1 MSTSPTSAADL
12 SVEWYYVASSGEQS
26 GPVNIDELRY
36 LFHKQL
42 TNNDCLCWT
51 EQLPGWTLIRDVDQ
65 LQQHFASKPNPP
77 PLPTPSTIQLALP
90 PLNTATNTAS
100 AAAGGATSPTAGGG
114 SGRSTM
120 SRKTGQLVAQHA
132 KYKTLGKKE
141 RGSGGVASSSLKGS
155 AVSDMI
161 GAAQK
166 KYGTLK
172 VSKSTT
178 GSAAMNTNILSPAS
192 PLNTA
197 QVVPVSGEAVVSPR
211 HASTCSTP
219 TAATSAVFDA
229 FQAASAATPA
239 VVDPASYPPSQ
250 SPDVISSNLITAITQ
265 LDADALTTQL
275 AAGDAIQLDEQHY
288 VASPL
293 ARMYAA
299 KLDEVRGRMR
309 EAVRVMDEVLLCQ
322 AVYAAEA
329 IGYNKLDVVSCR
341 KLRDAVVQLN
351 VEAKQQLVVLD
362 ERKMRNIISR
372 AEQLSI
378 TSTTTTTTSSGG
390 NNNNATIE
398 QLRILLDSTSEE
410 KFRQLQLK
418 AANALGD
425 KHRAT
430 RLTISLKQMVHKRT
444 AHMFTLDSYAKW
456 RESDEWASEKLG
468 LGGKKELADGMK
480 RWTRDTIHASLTKL
494 TSKELNKLACKA
506 FKRLLVYCGD
516 RSSDGGDKSVASYD
530 VLRELLDIGLQH
542 APLRDELFIQ
552 LMKQLTANPNTDSER
567 RVWTAMY
574 CALETF
580 PPGSDLENILEIFL
594 SKHVL
599 YGSAAINMLHHTLY
613 DGPRRCV
620 PSEAEVAVMAA
631 GKSIRH
637 CAYEDEREYY
647 TWRAVLP
654 QPAEVQPLAGTKAAT
669 MRQFIESGGVPDWSE
684 IDIRIP
690 TAEHWQ
696 QPDFKLEIKPKKAP
710 PSPASRIAASST
722 SVANAVAAVTATS
735 APAAAAAA
743 SVAMVS
749 SSQLSTAINS
759 PAGSRPVTQPSTPRN
774 ARLVVDTAAPP
785 PLLSA
790 VAPLSPLPLSPISP
804 SLAPPSPSS
813 ATSASVAP
821 STSVSSS
828 SSSSA
833 SSSSSHSSTSTL
845 SSASISDIPEPPPL
859 LSTTSA
865 LSMAPPPRAVCLWA
879 KTLDPSSG
887 QPYFY
892 HTETMEVTWDQ
903 PADYFE

>member
-1 MSTSPTSAADL
+1 M
-12 SVEWYYVASSGEQS
+12 
-26 GPVNIDELRY
+26 
-36 LFHKQL
+36 
-42 TNNDCLCWT
+42 
-51 EQLPGWTLIRDVDQ
+51 
-65 LQQHFASKPNPP
+65 
-77 PLPTPSTIQLALP
+77 
-90 PLNTATNTAS
+90 
-100 AAAGGATSPTAGGG
+100 
-114 SGRSTM
+114 
-120 SRKTGQLVAQHA
+120 
-132 KYKTLGKKE
+132 
-141 RGSGGVASSSLKGS
+141 
-155 AVSDMI
+155 
-161 GAAQK
+161 
-166 KYGTLK
+166 
-172 VSKSTT
+172 
-178 GSAAMNTNILSPAS
+178 
-192 PLNTA
+192 
-197 QVVPVSGEAVVSPR
+197 
-211 HASTCSTP
+211 
-219 TAATSAVFDA
+219 
-229 FQAASAATPA
+229 
-239 VVDPASYPPSQ
+239 
-250 SPDVISSNLITAITQ
+250 ISSNLVSAITA
-265 LDADALTTQL
+265 LDPDALTAQL
-275 AAGDAIQLDEQHY
+275 AAGDAIQLDEQQY
-288 VASPL
+288 IASPL
-293 ARMYAA
+293 GRMYVA
-299 KLDEVRGRMR
+299 KIDEVRSRMR
-309 EAVRVMDEVLLCQ
+309 EAVRVMDELQLCQ

-341 KLRDAVVQLN
+341 KLRDAVIQLN

-378 TSTTTTTTSSGG
+378 TSTSATNSSSSNSNG
-390 NNNNATIE
+390 TIE

-430 RLTISLKQMVHKRT
+430 RLTIALKQLVHKRT

-480 RWTRDTIHASLTKL
+480 RWTRDPIHASLTRL
-494 TSKELNKLACKA
+494 PSKDTNKLACKA

-516 RSSDGGDKSVASYD
+516 RTSDGGDKSVGSYE

-542 APLRDELFIQ
+542 KEVRDELFIQ

-637 CAYEDEREYY
+637 CAYEDERAYY

-654 QPAEVQPLAGTKAAT
+654 QPAEVQPLAGTTAAG
-669 MRQFIESGGVPDWSE
+669 MRQFIESGGAPDWSE
-684 IDIRIP
+684 IDVRLP
-690 TAEHWQ
+690 SAERWQ
-696 QPDFKLEIKPKKAP
+696 QPDFKLEVKSKKQP
-710 PSPASRIAASST
+710 PSPASRAAASST
-722 SVANAVAAVTATS
+722 FVANAVAAVTATS
-735 APAAAAAA
+735 TPTTTTAT
-743 SVAMVS
+743 VS

-759 PAGSRPVTQPSTPRN
+759 PSNSRPVTQPSTPRN
-774 ARLVVDTAAPP
+774 ARLMVDTAAPP
-785 PLLSA
+785 PLLST

-804 SLAPPSPSS
+804 SLQPPSPSS
-813 ATSASVAP
+813 AASIAS
-821 STSVSSS
+821 STSV
-828 SSSSA
+828 
-833 SSSSSHSSTSTL
+833 SSSHSSTSTSSST
-845 SSASISDIPEPPPL
+845 SSASLSDMPEPPPL
-859 LSTTSA
+859 LSSTSSTA
-865 LSMAPPPRAVCLWA
+865 TVPVPPPAARAVCLWGKA
-879 KTLDPSSG
+879 TDPSSG
-887 QPYFY
+887 QHYYY

>member
-1 MSTSPTSAADL
+1 MSTAVDL
-12 SVEWYYVASSGEQS
+12 SAEWYYVASTGEQA

-36 LFHKQL
+36 LFQKKQ

-51 EQLPGWTLIRDVDQ
+51 EQLPGWTLIRDVPQ
-65 LQQHFASKPNPP
+65 LQQHFVSKPGPP
-77 PLPTPSTIQLALP
+77 PLPSNNLPS
-90 PLNTATNTAS
+90 LNTAAEVAPAPTS
-100 AAAGGATSPTAGGG
+100 SSPTAS
-114 SGRSTM
+114 SGRNTM

-132 KYKTLGKKE
+132 KYKSLKKE
-141 RGSGGVASSSLKGS
+141 RTASSSMKGT
-155 AVSDMI
+155 AVSEMV

-166 KYGTLK
+166 KYGTLTK
-172 VSKSTT
+172 
-178 GSAAMNTNILSPAS
+178 APANS
-192 PLNTA
+192 GGNAA
-197 QVVPVSGEAVVSPR
+197 QVVPVGGDAAVSARPT
-211 HASTCSTP
+211 STSTTP
-219 TAATSAVFDA
+219 ATAASAVFDA
-229 FQAASAATPA
+229 FNAAAAAQKAADSSA
-239 VVDPASYPPSQ
+239 YPLSK
-250 SPDVISSNLITAITQ
+250 SPEVISSNLISAITA
-265 LDADALTTQL
+265 LDSDALSAQL
-275 AAGDAIQLDEQHY
+275 AAGDAIQLDEQQFI
-288 VASPL
+288 ASPL
-293 ARMYAA
+293 ARMYLA
-299 KLDEVRGRMR
+299 KLDEVRARMR
-309 EAVRVMDEVLLCQ
+309 EAVRAMDEVQLCQ

-351 VEAKQQLVVLD
+351 VEARQQLVVLD

-378 TSTTTTTTSSGG
+378 TPTGSSGSG
-390 NNNNATIE
+390 NNATIE

-430 RLTISLKQMVHKRT
+430 RLTIALKQLVHKRT

-480 RWTRDTIHASLTKL
+480 RWTRDAIHASLTKL
-494 TSKELNKLACKA
+494 PSKEMNKLACKA

-516 RSSDGGDKSVASYD
+516 RTSDGGDKSVGGYD

-542 APLRDELFIQ
+542 KEVRDELFIQ
-552 LMKQLTANPNTDSER
+552 LMKQLTGNPSTDSER

-599 YGSAAINMLHHTLY
+599 YGSAAIIMLHHTLY

-631 GKSIRH
+631 GKSIRQ

-654 QPAEVQPLAGTKAAT
+654 QPAEVQRLAGTTAAG
-669 MRQFIESGGVPDWSE
+669 MRQFVESGGVPDWSE
-684 IDIRIP
+684 IEIRIP
-690 TAEHWQ
+690 PAEHWQ
-696 QPDFKLEIKPKKAP
+696 QPELQLEVKTKKPPPAP
-710 PSPASRIAASST
+710 TASST
-722 SVANAVAAVTATS
+722 PAASVAAVTTTLPPTPTTVSTVTS
-735 APAAAAAA
+735 PL
-743 SVAMVS
+743 
-749 SSQLSTAINS
+749 LSPAINS
-759 PAGSRPVTQPSTPRN
+759 PATSRPSTQPSTPLKE
-774 ARLVVDTAAPP
+774 RLVVNTASPP
-785 PLLSA
+785 PIPFTIS
-790 VAPLSPLPLSPISP
+790 PLSPLPLSPLSP
-804 SLAPPSPSS
+804 SLIPQS
-813 ATSASVAP
+813 P
-821 STSVSSS
+821 STSV
-828 SSSSA
+828 
-833 SSSSSHSSTSTL
+833 SSSHSSTSTS
-845 SSASISDIPEPPPL
+845 SSASISDIPGPPPL
-859 LSTTSA
+859 LSVNSA
-865 LSMAPPPRAVCLWA
+865 ASPPPTRAVCVWA
-879 KTLDPSSG
+879 KTIDAGSG

-892 HTETMEVTWDQ
+892 HTETREVTWDQ

>member
-1 MSTSPTSAADL
+1 M
-12 SVEWYYVASSGEQS
+12 ASSGEQA

-36 LFHKQL
+36 LYHKQL

-51 EQLPGWTLIRDVDQ
+51 EQLPGWTLIRDVEQ
-65 LQQHFASKPNPP
+65 LQQHFASKPVPP
-77 PLPTPSTIQLALP
+77 PLPTPSTIQFALP
-90 PLNTATNTAS
+90 PLDTSAEVAPAPAS
-100 AAAGGATSPTAGGG
+100 TSPTASSSGSA
-114 SGRSTM
+114 SGRSTL

-132 KYKTLGKKE
+132 KYKTLKKE
-141 RGSGGVASSSLKGS
+141 RSSGVASSSLKGS
-155 AVSDMI
+155 AVTDLL

-172 VSKSTT
+172 VGKSST
-178 GSAAMNTNILSPAS
+178 SNATNVLSLAS
-192 PLNTA
+192 PSHAA
-197 QVVPVSGEAVVSPR
+197 QVEPVGGESVVSPR
-211 HASTCSTP
+211 HTSTCTTP

-229 FQAASAATPA
+229 FNAASAAVPSS
-239 VVDPASYPPSQ
+239 VDPSSYPPSQ
-250 SPDVISSNLITAITQ
+250 SPDVISSNLIAAITA
-265 LDADALTTQL
+265 LDPDALTAQL
-275 AAGDAIQLDEQHY
+275 AAGDSIQLDEQQY
-288 VASPL
+288 IASPL
-293 ARMYAA
+293 GRMYLA
-299 KLDEVRGRMR
+299 KLDEVRSRMR
-309 EAVRVMDEVLLCQ
+309 AAVRVMDEVLLCQ

-341 KLRDAVVQLN
+341 KLRDAVIQLN

-362 ERKMRNIISR
+362 ERKMRNIIGR

-378 TSTTTTTTSSGG
+378 TSTTTSTSTGS
-390 NNNNATIE
+390 NSNATIE

-430 RLTISLKQMVHKRT
+430 RLTIALKQLVHKRT

-480 RWTRDTIHASLTKL
+480 RWTRDAIHASLTKL
-494 TSKELNKLACKA
+494 PSKDMNKLACKA

-516 RSSDGGDKSVASYD
+516 RTSDGGDKSVGGYE

-542 APLRDELFIQ
+542 KEVRDELFIQ
-552 LMKQLTANPNTDSER
+552 LMKQLTANPNSDSER

-599 YGSAAINMLHHTLY
+599 YGSAAIVMLHHTLY

-654 QPAEVQPLAGTKAAT
+654 QQAEVQQLAGTTAAG
-669 MRQFIESGGVPDWSE
+669 MKQFIESGGVPDWSE
-684 IDIRIP
+684 IEVHVP
-690 TAEHWQ
+690 PAEHWQ
-696 QPDFKLEIKPKKAP
+696 QPEFKLEIKPKKAP
-710 PSPASRIAASST
+710 PSPSSMVAPSST
-722 SVANAVAAVTATS
+722 SVAHAVAAVTATS
-735 APAAAAAA
+735 TPPP
-743 SVAMVS
+743 VATIF
-749 SSQLSTAINS
+749 SSQLSTAIKS
-759 PAGSRPVTQPSTPRN
+759 PVNSRPVTQPSTPRN

-785 PLLSA
+785 PLLST
-790 VAPLSPLPLSPISP
+790 VAPLSPLPLSPLSP
-804 SLAPPSPSS
+804 SLVPLSPSS
-813 ATSASVAP
+813 ATSTSVAASASISSTLHSSD
-821 STSVSSS
+821 STS
-828 SSSSA
+828 A
-833 SSSSSHSSTSTL
+833 
-845 SSASISDIPEPPPL
+845 SASISDIPEPPPM

-865 LSMAPPPRAVCLWA
+865 SSLPPPPRAVCLWA
-879 KTLDPSSG
+879 KATDPSSG

-903 PADYFE
+903 PADYFD